1 MLSGGM
7 SDQHTFIA
15 TTAFG
20 LEAVVKRELIAL
32 GYEPRSTSPGW
43 VEFDGDL
50 SAIARTNIWLRTADR
65 VLIKVA
71 SFQATDFETLFET
84 TKSVDWKKWLPP
96 NARFPVDGRSHKSQ
110 LTSVP
115 ANQRAV
121 KKAIVEA
128 MLAQHQIS
136 TLPEDGPLYRCQ
148 IALLNDEAT
157 LTIDTTGPSLHK
169 RGYREFAGGAPIKE
183 TLASAM
189 VQLSFWHK
197 EKPFL
202 DPFCGSGTIAIEAA
216 MLGRNMAPG
225 LQREFAAGQWENI
238 PSQTWEEARS
248 EALDLQLPKFEET
261 LVATDRDFRILKTAR
276 LNAEKA
282 GVADQIYFQEKEF
295 DDLQSSRKYGCLI
308 SNPPYGERLSDWRE
322 LKPLYQS
329 MPLVLKRL
337 PTWSHFIITSYDGFQ
352 KLLQKNADRRRKLY
366 NGRIECVYYQ
376 FHGPKPR
383 TEESQPVFGGINAK
397 AQEQAELFQRRLV
410 KRARHLRKWP
420 AKRGI
425 HCYRLYEKDVPEIPL
440 VVDKYDDHLH
450 LSEFE
455 RPHDRD
461 LAQHDDWLEL
471 MRVSA
476 AEALDVPVSNTFL
489 KRRGMQRGKA
499 QHGRVSQDRYEIEVE
514 ENGLKFLVNLSDYV
528 DTGLFLDHRET
539 RMMVCNESLDKD
551 VLNLFAYTG
560 SFTVY
565 AADGG
570 AKSTTTVDLSSRY
583 LDWAERNMELNGFT
597 SAAHNYVQSDIREYL
612 SSLPQEELFDLAIV
626 DPPTFSNSKSTE
638 QDWVIQEHYAELLNS
653 VLNRLRSGGI
663 IYFSTNYRRFK
674 FDESFIR
681 GDCREISKQ
690 TVPEDFRNKR
700 IHRCWRIEKY

>member
-1 MLSGGM
+1 M
-7 SDQHTFIA
+7 SNQHTFIA

-20 LEAVVKRELIAL
+20 LEAVVKRELEAL

-50 SAIARTNIWLRTADR
+50 SAICRTNLWLRTADR
-65 VLIKVA
+65 VLVKVA
-71 SFQATDFETLFET
+71 SFKATDFEALFET
-84 TKSVDWKKWLPP
+84 TKAIDWNQWLPP

-128 MLAQHQIS
+128 MLTQHQVS

-148 IALLNDEAT
+148 IAILKDEAT

-183 TLASAM
+183 TLASGM
-189 VQLSFWHK
+189 VQLSFWNN
-197 EKPFL
+197 EKPFI

-225 LQREFAAGQWENI
+225 LHRQFAASQWSLIDSN
-238 PSQTWEEARS
+238 QWDEARA
-248 EALDLQLPKFEET
+248 EAMDLQQPAFDEI
-261 LVATDRDFRILKTAR
+261 LVATDSDFRILKTAR
-276 LNAEKA
+276 QNAEKA
-282 GVADQIYFQEKEF
+282 GVADQIHFQEKEF
-295 DDLQSSRKYGCLI
+295 GDLQSSRKYGCLI
-308 SNPPYGERLSDWRE
+308 SNPPYGERLSDWHQ

-376 FHGPKPR
+376 FHGPRPK
-383 TEESQPVFGGINAK
+383 TDESQPVFGGVDEK
-397 AQEQAELFQRRLV
+397 AQDQGELFQRRLT
-410 KRARHLRKWP
+410 KRARHFRKWP
-420 AKRGI
+420 NKRGI
-425 HCYRLYEKDVPEIPL
+425 HCYRLYERDIPEIPL
-440 VVDKYDDHLH
+440 VVDKYGDHLH

-461 LAQHDDWLEL
+461 AAQHEDWLEL

-476 AEALDVPVSNTFL
+476 AQALEVPVTQVFL
-489 KRRGMQRGKA
+489 KRRGMQRGSE
-499 QHGRVSQDRYEIEVE
+499 QHSRVSQDRYEIEVE
-514 ENGLKFLVNLSDYV
+514 ENGLKFIVNLSDYV

-539 RMMVCNESLDKD
+539 RMMVCNDALGKD
-551 VLNLFAYTG
+551 VLNLFGYTG
-560 SFTVY
+560 SFSVY

-570 AKSTTTVDLSSRY
+570 AKSTTTVDLSWKY
-583 LDWAERNMELNGFT
+583 LDWAQRNMALNGFESENHT
-597 SAAHNYVQSDIREYL
+597 YVQSDIREYL
-612 SSLPQEELFDLAIV
+612 QSLPQEELFDLAIV

-638 QDWVIQEHYAELLNS
+638 EDWVIQQHYPELLNS
-653 VLNRLRSGGI
+653 MINRLRPGGV

-674 FDESFIR
+674 FDDSFIR
-681 GDCREISKQ
+681 GNCHEISRQ

-700 IHRCWRIEKY
+700 IHRCWRIEKYAD

>member
-1 MLSGGM
+1 MTS
-7 SDQHTFIA
+7 QHTFIA

-20 LEAVVKRELIAL
+20 LEAVVKRELEAL
-32 GYEPRSTSPGW
+32 GYEGRSTSPGW

-50 SAIARTNIWLRTADR
+50 SAICRTNLWLRTADR
-65 VLIKVA
+65 ILVKVA
-71 SFQATDFETLFET
+71 TFDASDFEALFEKT
-84 TKSVDWKKWLPP
+84 RAIDWTQWLPP
-96 NARFPVDGRSHKSQ
+96 NASFPVEGRSVRSQ

-128 MLAQHQIS
+128 MKSQHGVAV
-136 TLPEDGPLYRCQ
+136 LPEDGALYKCQ
-148 IALLNDEAT
+148 IALLNDQAT

-189 VQLSFWHK
+189 VQLSFWNK
-197 EKPFL
+197 EKPFI

-225 LQREFAAGQWENI
+225 IEREFAASTWSNLD
-238 PSQTWEEARS
+238 SKCWEEART
-248 EALDLQLPKFEET
+248 EARDLQEPAFEEK
-261 LVATDRDFRILKTAR
+261 LIATDMDFRILKTAR
-276 LNAEKA
+276 FNAEKA
-282 GVADQIYFQEKEF
+282 GVADLIHFQEKDF
-295 DDLQSSRKYGCLI
+295 ADLQSSRKYGCLI
-308 SNPPYGERLSDWRE
+308 TNPPYGERLGDWRE

-329 MPLVLKRL
+329 MPLILKRL

-376 FHGPKPR
+376 FHGPRPKSGE
-383 TEESQPVFGGINAK
+383 TQPVFGGLDEK
-397 AQEQAELFQRRLV
+397 ALEQADLFQRRLK

-420 AKRGI
+420 AKRGVY
-425 HCYRLYEKDVPEIPL
+425 CYRLYERDIPEIPL

-450 LSEFE
+450 LVEFE

-461 LAQHDDWLEL
+461 AAQHDDWLDL
-471 MRVSA
+471 MKASA
-476 AEALDVPVSNTFL
+476 AEALQVPVQNVFL
-489 KRRGMQRGKA
+489 KRRGLQRGST
-499 QHGRVSQDRYEIEVE
+499 QHTRVSEDRYEIEVQ
-514 ENGLKFLVNLSDYV
+514 ENGLKFFVNLSDYA

-539 RMMVCNESLDKD
+539 RMMICNEAFGKD

-560 SFTVY
+560 SFSVF

-570 AKSTTTVDLSSRY
+570 AKSTTSVDLSNNY
-583 LDWAERNMELNGFT
+583 LDWAERNMALNGFT
-597 SAAHNYVQSDIREYL
+597 GKEHAYIQSDIRDYL
-612 SSLPQEELFDLAIV
+612 SDLPPRELFDLAVI

-638 QDWVIQEHYAELLNS
+638 EDWIVQEHYPMLLNS
-653 VLNRLRSGGI
+653 IAWLNAIRHLWPFLLSRNAMV
-663 IYFSTNYRRFK
+663 STVSLLK
-674 FDESFIR
+674 
-681 GDCREISKQ
+681 
-690 TVPEDFRNKR
+690 RN
-700 IHRCWRIEKY
+700 IC

>member
-1 MLSGGM
+1 M

-50 SAIARTNIWLRTADR
+50 SAIARTNMWLRTADR

-225 LQREFAAGQWENI
+225 LQREFAAGQ
-238 PSQTWEEARS
+238 
-248 EALDLQLPKFEET
+248 
-261 LVATDRDFRILKTAR
+261 
-276 LNAEKA
+276 
-282 GVADQIYFQEKEF
+282 
-295 DDLQSSRKYGCLI
+295 
-308 SNPPYGERLSDWRE
+308 
-322 LKPLYQS
+322 
-329 MPLVLKRL
+329 
-337 PTWSHFIITSYDGFQ
+337 
-352 KLLQKNADRRRKLY
+352 
-366 NGRIECVYYQ
+366 
-376 FHGPKPR
+376 
-383 TEESQPVFGGINAK
+383 
-397 AQEQAELFQRRLV
+397 
-410 KRARHLRKWP
+410 
-420 AKRGI
+420 
-425 HCYRLYEKDVPEIPL
+425 
-440 VVDKYDDHLH
+440 
-450 LSEFE
+450 
-455 RPHDRD
+455 
-461 LAQHDDWLEL
+461 
-471 MRVSA
+471 
-476 AEALDVPVSNTFL
+476 
-489 KRRGMQRGKA
+489 
-499 QHGRVSQDRYEIEVE
+499 
-514 ENGLKFLVNLSDYV
+514 
-528 DTGLFLDHRET
+528 
-539 RMMVCNESLDKD
+539 
-551 VLNLFAYTG
+551 
-560 SFTVY
+560 
-565 AADGG
+565 
-570 AKSTTTVDLSSRY
+570 
-583 LDWAERNMELNGFT
+583 
-597 SAAHNYVQSDIREYL
+597 
-612 SSLPQEELFDLAIV
+612 
-626 DPPTFSNSKSTE
+626 
-638 QDWVIQEHYAELLNS
+638 
-653 VLNRLRSGGI
+653 
-663 IYFSTNYRRFK
+663 
-674 FDESFIR
+674 
-681 GDCREISKQ
+681 
-690 TVPEDFRNKR
+690 
-700 IHRCWRIEKY
+700 